1 MKNNA
6 NIRKAISFLQIYP
19 IVTSL
24 FVLLNF
30 ILDFFEVVT
39 SNAISSLFGTSA
51 FITIGLYIISRSL
64 YVSTWAKSLYITL
77 IAATLFDFADQ
88 LFLFSDKIIIS
99 NEIYFLIMIVGTI
112 SSLITFIYDKY
123 KYKF

>member
-19 IVTSL
+19 VVTSL

-39 SNAISSLFGTSA
+39 NNAISSLFGTSA
-51 FITIGLYIISRSL
+51 FITVGLYIISRSL

-77 IAATLFDFADQ
+77 IVATLFDFADQ

-99 NEIYFLIMIVGTI
+99 NEIYFLIVIVGTI
-112 SSLITFIYDKY
+112 SSFITFIYDKY